1 MPSTDSPVCGI
12 AWKMCTRERWY
23 PDRPY
28 DVVAKG
34 CHVCYVG
41 KVYTAAGF
49 VIILDLHDT
58 LGYE

>member
-1 MPSTDSPVCGI
+1 
-12 AWKMCTRERWY
+12 MCTRERWY